1 MTGETKVR
9 GAEEKDIHTVLVVD
23 DHPLFRRGVCELLA
37 LEPAIKVV
45 GEAGTREEALSL
57 IARYEPD
64 LTVLDLNIKG
74 SSGVEILTKM
84 KEEDPSRRVVILTVS
99 DSGDDLMACIKAGAD
114 GYFLKDMEPERFLE
128 SLKETL
134 EGRLIVDQSM
144 VRYLTDLIRE
154 KKADVE
160 PVRLTDREEDVLALI
175 ERGYTNKMIGKA
187 LRISDGTVKGHVK
200 HLLKKL
206 GFQSR
211 VEAAVWASQ
220 RKAAKKR

>member
-134 EGRLIVDQSM
+134 DEVHMVVEGVNTAAAAYALSRKHNVEMPIVEEANNILYNGANAREAVLRLMTRD
-144 VRYLTDLIRE
+144 
-154 KKADVE
+154 KKGE
-160 PVRLTDREEDVLALI
+160 I
-175 ERGYTNKMIGKA
+175 
-187 LRISDGTVKGHVK
+187 
-200 HLLKKL
+200 
-206 GFQSR
+206 
-211 VEAAVWASQ
+211 
-220 RKAAKKR
+220 

>member
-1 MTGETKVR
+1 MMQESKPQN
-9 GAEEKDIHTVLVVD
+9 AQQKDIHTVLVVD

-37 LEPAIKVV
+37 LEPTIRVV
-45 GEAGTREEALSL
+45 GEAGTREEALEL
-57 IARYEPD
+57 VRKCEPD

-74 SSGVEILTKM
+74 SSGVEILTKF
-84 KEEDPSRRVVILTVS
+84 KDEDPSRRVVILTVS

-144 VRYLTDLIRE
+144 VRYLTDLIRV
-154 KKADVE
+154 KKVDVE

-175 ERGYTNKMIGKA
+175 ERGFTNKMIA
-187 LRISDGTVKGHVK
+187 RELHISDGTVKGHVK

-220 RKAAKKR
+220 RKSARQR

>member
-1 MTGETKVR
+1 MMQESKPQN
-9 GAEEKDIHTVLVVD
+9 AQQKDIHTVLVVD

-37 LEPAIKVV
+37 LEPTIRVV
-45 GEAGTREEALSL
+45 GEAGTREEALEL
-57 IARYEPD
+57 VRKCEPD

-74 SSGVEILTKM
+74 SSGVEILTK
-84 KEEDPSRRVVILTVS
+84 
-99 DSGDDLMACIKAGAD
+99 
-114 GYFLKDMEPERFLE
+114 EPERFLE

-144 VRYLTDLIRE
+144 VRYLTDLIRV
-154 KKADVE
+154 KKVDVE

-175 ERGYTNKMIGKA
+175 ERGFTNKMIA
-187 LRISDGTVKGHVK
+187 RELHISDGTVKGHVK

-220 RKAAKKR
+220 RKSARQR